1 LKNQNCF
8 CQGSSKLKEL
18 VQDVFAVHYYASWL
32 APHIDHEVERL
43 HKLVETQHQM
53 WFQAVSEDQYFPLG
67 SKVQYRAH
75 AQDVVNEAEL
85 VDKDK
90 ARTSLGQMVGI
101 DFTRVYSRW
110 YPKST
115 TNASR
120 PVEGFSL
127 LTSIPNQPIPLLP
140 IKAEAIDKLKAIRTY
155 LSASY
160 QLTAEQRADWEKFL
174 MASFHVATTSKT
186 IASSRIG

>member
-1 LKNQNCF
+1 
-8 CQGSSKLKEL
+8 
-18 VQDVFAVHYYASWL
+18 
-32 APHIDHEVERL
+32 
-43 HKLVETQHQM
+43 M

-115 TNASR
+115 TIASR

-160 QLTAEQRADWEKFL
+160 QLTAEQRADWEKFFNGIIPRSDN
-174 MASFHVATTSKT
+174 MQDYCNQSDRVRSFLSEPLHDILCNESARLPLFPPDVKQSVHDEDEDLNTMLKT
-186 IASSRIG
+186 LRWQCHL